1 MVETGEGRIYGRYGE
16 EDGRMHADRGGRSL
30 ISGYTKIIDRNLV
43 DLLVLV

>member
-16 EDGRMHADRGGRSL
+16 DGRMHADRGRRSL